1 MPLESATSVSEE
13 PPHGLGEELR
23 AALGPEVSR
32 APTTRGA
39 FSEVPRGGPEPIP
52 GEIPEPET
60 RGEIEHQLTD
70 MTQDAAEAEIRRE
83 HEFQE
88 REAERDRQFTEE
100 EPAERVPQSEE
111 REARNDEMVSTL
123 ARQPAPPGE
132 PLPAD
137 VLDPPE
143 PPKSAVAP
151 IRRAVPESAA
161 GADDIRDIVQGER
174 EEMVRQLQ
182 AEQGEARA
190 AREALEQQVLA
201 DRKLADDERDARARE
216 LEELAR
222 VRTGSEHEKQKRDHD
237 EEMRLD
243 AESQRNLE
251 RDEEMRQQLSEIT
264 DLLLAHRDEFARK
277 RETVDERWRE
287 KQEWSEEMRQQLNEI
302 TDLLL
307 AHREEFAR
315 KKETVDEQWREKQEW
330 RKETNKQFQN
340 LFRMIRGIIDNFTD
354 AKAKSEERREETSRQ
369 FEGLFAMVQGIRDE
383 RAEAKEKSEEE
394 RRAAAERPSTQK
406 SLSFIPCIHLF
417 SATQDIMDEL
427 LRLRESF
434 ETLTN
439 CE

>member
-1 MPLESATSVSEE
+1 V
-13 PPHGLGEELR
+13 
-23 AALGPEVSR
+23 
-32 APTTRGA
+32 
-39 FSEVPRGGPEPIP
+39 
-52 GEIPEPET
+52 
-60 RGEIEHQLTD
+60 
-70 MTQDAAEAEIRRE
+70 TQDAAEAEMRRE

-100 EPAERVPQSEE
+100 KPAERDRQSEE

-137 VLDPPE
+137 VLEQPE
-143 PPKSAVAP
+143 PPKSVVAP

-201 DRKLADDERDARARE
+201 DRKRADDERDARARE

-222 VRTGSEHEKQKRDHD
+222 VRAELEHEKLKRDHD
-237 EEMRLD
+237 EEMRRE

-264 DLLLAHRDEFARK
+264 DLLLAHREEFARK
-277 RETVDERWRE
+277 KETVDERWRE
-287 KQEWSEEMRQQLNEI
+287 KQEW
-302 TDLLL
+302 
-307 AHREEFAR
+307 
-315 KKETVDEQWREKQEW
+315 
-330 RKETNKQFQN
+330 RKETNRQFQN

-354 AKAKSEERREETSRQ
+354 AKAKSEE
-369 FEGLFAMVQGIRDE
+369 
-383 RAEAKEKSEEE
+383 E
-394 RRAAAERPSTQK
+394 RRAAAERPSK
-406 SLSFIPCIHLF
+406 
-417 SATQDIMDEL
+417 
-427 LRLRESF
+427 
-434 ETLTN
+434 
-439 CE
+439 